1 MEARTNMLRQ
11 EYVRTLKQT
20 HQTAST
26 VMPLV
31 TAGLALMSALIAAQ
45 ERRTANVVP
54 TAEPQVNPLDLP
66 RVVRI
71 TTPRADVRTTQP
83 IAMATQEPIATPVS
97 ARAPRVSAF
106 SITFSIIGSVICY
119 LVTLVGTLLKVVLGA
134 AAVIALVA
142 LYVHLERS
150 NRTALLTV
158 LIVSVLFL
166 TARIARSRQR
176 RSAGR

>member
-1 MEARTNMLRQ
+1 MLRQ

-45 ERRTANVVP
+45 ERRTANAAP

-71 TTPRADVRTTQP
+71 TTPRVSARTTQP
-83 IAMATQEPIATPVS
+83 IAMATREPNATPVS
-97 ARAPRVSAF
+97 ARATHVS
-106 SITFSIIGSVICY
+106 
-119 LVTLVGTLLKVVLGA
+119 
-134 AAVIALVA
+134 
-142 LYVHLERS
+142 
-150 NRTALLTV
+150 
-158 LIVSVLFL
+158 
-166 TARIARSRQR
+166 
-176 RSAGR
+176 